1 MKYGFESFENE
12 PEINKY
18 AIGTNCSPTIA
29 VKGFGAVAD
38 VLESCSVSSSAN
50 LASSAL
56 NNISNAISS
65 NDCCTF
71 NWVSD
76 TCADGGLSM
85 INMSDS
91 LSNRLSDLETKFDKY
106 IKGFD
111 KPFRNL
117 RSQLKTLTGEWKN

>member
-1 MKYGFESFENE
+1 MKYGFESFESE
-12 PEINKY
+12 PEVCYTVN
-18 AIGTNCSPTIA
+18 
-29 VKGFGAVAD
+29 
-38 VLESCSVSSSAN
+38 SCKVDALGSISASAE

-56 NNISNAISS
+56 NSISNAISS

-91 LSNRLSDLETKFDKY
+91 LSNRLSDLEAKFDKY
-106 IKGFD
+106 IKSFD

-117 RSQLKTLTGEWKN
+117 RSQLKTLTGEWKNEN

>member
-1 MKYGFESFENE
+1 MKYGFESFESE

-38 VLESCSVSSSAN
+38 VLESCSAYADST
-50 LASSAL
+50 SSAL
-56 NNISNAISS
+56 NSISNAISS

-71 NWVSD
+71 NWASD
-76 TCADGGLSM
+76 VGGSLSM

-91 LSNRLSDLETKFDKY
+91 LSDRLSNLEAKFDKY
-106 IKGFD
+106 FKSFNG
-111 KPFRNL
+111 PVRNL